1 MKKYLLLLVVVV
13 AIFLAGCKTVSY
25 STVAVTE
32 NPVGT
37 KVGQVDRRKGGILEA
52 AKNGD
57 ITRISTVSYQY
68 TDTWILSPS
77 YVLSR
82 KYEIVVTGE

>member
-1 MKKYLLLLVVVV
+1 MKKCLLLLAV
-13 AIFLAGCKTVSY
+13 LAVLMLTACKTVSY
-25 STVAVTE
+25 NIVAVTE

-37 KVGQVDRRKGGILEA
+37 KVGQIDRTKGGVLEA
-52 AKNGD
+52 ARNGG

-68 TDTWILSPS
+68 TDTWIFIPN
-77 YVLSR
+77 YVISR